1 MRILHLQ
8 FLFLITFTL
17 CYNLSCSIID
27 GVTDREFH
35 PVAGSCKIRLHPDIT
50 LRSGRNILSPL
61 RNVSLLHGLGKPDVA
76 IDSAARI
83 PSAVRLVTIIHL
95 HGNHIITLPINIRCK
110 VVLESTVAVRTGSEL
125 MAVDVYGRV
134 HVNSIEGNGKAVVLL
149 MRIQGEMLPVPSYS
163 ARQSASA
170 GSRRIAWREIALY
183 RPVMRQIQASPMGVS
198 IIRFP
203 HSCRISQ
210 SEKPALIKRQM
221 FAGTHRKSEKPAHQ
235 GNAKYCFLIH
245 SFLSI

>member
-27 GVTDREFH
+27 GITDREFH
-35 PVAGSCKIRLHPDIT
+35 PVAGSSKIHLHPDIT
-50 LRSGRNILSPL
+50 LRSGRDILSPL
-61 RNVSLLHGLGKPDVA
+61 RNVGLLHGLGEPYVA
-76 IDSAARI
+76 IDSATRI
-83 PSAVRLVTIIHL
+83 PAAVRLVTIVHL
-95 HGNHIITLPINIRCK
+95 HGNHIIPLLINIRCK
-110 VVLESTVAVRTGSEL
+110 VVLESTVTVRTGSQL
-125 MAVDVYGRV
+125 MAVDVDGRV
-134 HVNSIEGNGKAVVLL
+134 HVNSIEGDGKSVVLL
-149 MRIQGEMLPVPSYS
+149 FRIHGEMLAVPSYS

-198 IIRFP
+198 IISFP

-210 SEKPALIKRQM
+210 GEKPPFIKRLM
-221 FAGTHRKSEKPAHQ
+221 FASAQRKSEKSAHQ
-235 GNAKYCFLIH
+235 GYAKYCFLIH